1 MFLLKEPADHFIQ
14 QFLNSQREIPFS
26 YPEVG
31 QSRLS
36 APAGYNIDHNRARL
50 GKGEETFN
58 RAMHALRRW
67 KMFEMDWIKLC
78 WPDAPVEVGSTV
90 GVVAHHL
97 SFWSLS
103 ACRIVYVLNEQQD
116 QISKY
121 GFAYGTLEN
130 HVEMGEERFIVEWHQ
145 DDDSVWYD
153 LYAFSWPRHKLAKIG
168 YPISRM
174 LQKRFAEASKRAMV
188 KAVNS
193 YP

>member
-1 MFLLKEPADHFIQ
+1 MFLLRKPTDHFIQ

-50 GKGEETFN
+50 GKGEETFK

-67 KMFEMDWIKLC
+67 KMFEMDWIRLC

-90 GVVAHHL
+90 GVVAHHF

-130 HVEMGEERFIVEWHQ
+130 HVEMGEERFTVEWHQ
-145 DDDSVWYD
+145 DDSVWYD
-153 LYAFSWPRHKLAKIG
+153 LYAFSWPKHELAKIG

-188 KAVNS
+188 KAVNC